1 MLYNGAML
9 QDDIKKALICHHIF
23 PNKKGYKYLMYV
35 MEYAIEGCGKT
46 LSEIYVLVAEKCG
59 VKPNAF
65 PIPLKAVSTMRLL
78 RKNTVFLR
86 QPITAKLQ
94 TKDLYKF

>member
-1 MLYNGAML
+1 ML

-23 PNKKGYKYLMYV
+23 PNKKGYKYLLYV

-59 VKPNAF
+59 VKPNSVEKCISDSIESSFDNA
-65 PIPLKAVSTMRLL
+65 LL